1 MSALAVL
8 DYGIGGL
15 DVWRALRDLDPER
28 SLIYLSDAGYTPYG
42 QLTANALARRLEAL
56 AVGLKRK
63 GASALVIA
71 CNAASSALPPTGDA
85 TLCLPTLGII
95 DAGVSTV
102 LSSNHQH
109 IGVIGGGRTIHSYVY
124 QTPLERA
131 GLEVS
136 ARVAQPLSIC
146 VEAGDLSSPELRRH
160 LDEILAPLASCDALL
175 LACTHYPAL
184 APLIEAR
191 LPGVALL
198 DPARELV
205 RRARERW
212 PCPHLTSPALRS
224 HTRRDQVYEVYTTG
238 DPQKMS
244 QAARAAFG
252 VELNRIERWTYPGVS
267 GGLNRA

>member
-1 MSALAVL
+1 MSPLAVL
-8 DYGIGGL
+8 DYGIGGI
-15 DVWRALRDLDPER
+15 DVWRALREREPDR

-42 QLTANALARRLEAL
+42 KLTADALTRRLETL
-56 AVGLKRK
+56 ARGLKER

-71 CNAASSALPPTGDA
+71 CNAASSALPPVGDA

-95 DAGVSTV
+95 DAGISTV
-102 LSSNHQH
+102 FSSSHQR
-109 IGVIGGGRTIHSYVY
+109 IGVIGGGRTIQSQVY

-146 VEAGDLSSPELRRH
+146 VEAGDVSSSELQRH
-160 LDEILAPLASCDALL
+160 LDEILAPLTSCDALL

-184 APLIEAR
+184 APLIEER

-205 RRARERW
+205 HRARARW
-212 PCPHLTSPALRS
+212 PISPPTSQTSPSAPRAQP
-224 HTRRDQVYEVYTTG
+224 RRDEVYTTG
-238 DPQKMS
+238 DPDTMRL
-244 QAARAAFG
+244 AARAAFG
-252 VELNRIERWTYPGVS
+252 VELTHIERWVHPIKREAHS
-267 GGLNRA
+267 R